1 MNRLRT
7 EILLPITC
15 AAAAIALGA
24 SDLMDTFALR
34 PPGGETQQLLTAAD
48 RHHYALLVL
57 AIFALVALAIAVLT
71 GSKPAAVAVA
81 VCGGLALLLFLVID
95 LPKAG
100 EVGTLNDVRQSF
112 VDVKAYPA
120 GGFYIE
126 LAGAAVLAFAG
137 AAFATLPRSER

>member
-1 MNRLRT
+1 VSRLRA
-7 EILLPITC
+7 EVVLPVTC

-34 PPGGETQQLLTAAD
+34 PPGGETQELLSASD

-57 AIFALVALAIAVLT
+57 GAFALVALAVALVT
-71 GSKPAAVAVA
+71 GSRPAAAAVAA
-81 VCGGLALLLFLVID
+81 CGVLALLIFLIVD

-100 EVGTLNDVRQSF
+100 QVGTFNDIRQSF
-112 VDVKAYPA
+112 IDVKAYPA

-126 LAGAAVLAFAG
+126 LAGALVLAFAG
-137 AAFATLPRSER
+137 AAFATLPKQR